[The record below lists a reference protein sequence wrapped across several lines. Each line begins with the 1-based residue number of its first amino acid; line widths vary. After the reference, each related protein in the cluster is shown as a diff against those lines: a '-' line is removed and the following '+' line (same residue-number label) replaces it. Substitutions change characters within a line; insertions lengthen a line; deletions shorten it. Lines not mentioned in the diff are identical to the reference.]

1 MNDFGHGK
9 GQLTDIKANLAYRR
23 KSLLR
28 GSKDWRTLPN
38 GKVDPPG
45 VRPLPV
51 PRLRLSD
58 TDVFV
63 A

>member
-9 GQLTDIKANLAYRR
+9 GHLTNIKANLGYRR

-28 GSKDWRTLPN
+28 VSKDWRTLPN

-45 VRPLPV
+45 GEALT
-51 PRLRLSD
+51 SAK
-58 TDVFV
+58 V
-63 A
+63 AVE